1 MSLNTL
7 ITTWLGDRPPLPLAR
22 QQASAW
28 AAWLRPIDGLNPVGE
43 DPAYHD
49 EFQRLREEVNRLS
62 GADTEQVAR
71 LAEQLSL
78 HTCKDLRVITYWLWA
93 RQQRNG
99 LAGLGDG
106 LSLLAAL
113 VERFATQVLPARP
126 NSRKAALE
134 WLAGSKVLD
143 GLAQHRGTGQPHAE
157 SIVCAL
163 AWLDHALEAWPA
175 EQRPDLTGL
184 HNALALHLGQP
195 SGSAAPAPTQDR
207 PVETAAPAAS
217 AVTSARELLDSG
229 RALAGYLR
237 GQPQGWLAGH
247 RVIKALRWDTV
258 HQLPVIDGSGH
269 TRLAPPRGEYRPQLQ
284 RLHQQQAWDELLER
298 LEGLFAEGANHFWLD
313 LQWYQHQALSRLPAP
328 CGSWAQA
335 VAQDLTGLLQRLP
348 GLELLHWSDG
358 SPFADETTR
367 EWISQH
373 TKAQRPVLPPPAA
386 EEGGHDLHALEQ
398 QALAQASEQGV
409 DHALAWLA
417 VQPIGPSGRH
427 RWMLRLVMA
436 RVAEQAGS
444 AALALHLFSELDA
457 AGERQG
463 LGAWE
468 PDLHFEV
475 KARLLK
481 LLRRKAQRSDAD
493 RPALN
498 GRMDMLL
505 AALVAIDPVN
515 AAALCS

>member
-7 ITTWLGDRPPLPLAR
+7 IATWLGDRPPLPLAR
-22 QQASAW
+22 QQAGAW
-28 AAWLRPIDGLNPVGE
+28 AAWLRPIDAHNPVGE

-62 GADTEQVAR
+62 GADTEQVVR
-71 LAEQLSL
+71 LAEQLSM
-78 HTCKDLRVITYWLWA
+78 HTCKDLRVTTYWLWA
-93 RQQRNG
+93 RQQRDG
-99 LAGLGDG
+99 LAGLADG

-134 WLAGSKVLD
+134 WLAGSKILD
-143 GLAQHRGTGQPHAE
+143 GLALHRDTGQPHAE

-163 AWLDHALEAWPA
+163 AWLDHALEAWPV
-175 EQRPDLTGL
+175 EQRPDLSAL

-195 SGSAAPAPTQDR
+195 SGSATPAPTQDT
-207 PVETAAPAAS
+207 PVQTALPVCS
-217 AVTSARELLDSG
+217 AITSARDLLDSG
-229 RALAGYLR
+229 RTLAGYLR
-237 GQPQGWLAGH
+237 NQPQGWLAGH

-258 HQLPVIDGSGH
+258 HQLPVIDSSGH
-269 TRLAPPRGEYRPQLQ
+269 TRLAPPRGEYRLQLQ
-284 RLHQQQAWDELLER
+284 RLHQQQAWDDLLEQVER
-298 LEGLFAEGANHFWLD
+298 FYAEGANHFWLD
-313 LQWYQHQALSRLPAP
+313 LQWYLHQALGRLPAP
-328 CGSWAQA
+328 CGSWAEG
-335 VAQDLTGLLQRLP
+335 VAQDLAGLLQRLP

-367 EWISQH
+367 EWIDQH
-373 TKAQRPVLPPPAA
+373 AKAQRPRVPQPVADA
-386 EEGGHDLHALEQ
+386 GDHDLQALEQ
-398 QALAQASEQGV
+398 QALVQAGEQGV

-444 AALALHLFSELDA
+444 AALAQHLLSELDA
-457 AGERQG
+457 TAERQG

-493 RPALN
+493 RPALT
-498 GRMDMLL
+498 GRMDALL

-515 AAALCS
+515 AAALCA